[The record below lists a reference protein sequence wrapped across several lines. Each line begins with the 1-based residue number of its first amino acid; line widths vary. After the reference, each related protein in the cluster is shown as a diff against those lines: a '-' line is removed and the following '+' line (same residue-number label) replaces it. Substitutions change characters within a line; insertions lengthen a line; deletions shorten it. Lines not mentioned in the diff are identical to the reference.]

1 MSQRLNPTAILYLVI
16 PPFLWAGNAVVGR
29 SISTL
34 VSPMSFNLMRWA
46 LACCILLA
54 MARQVLQRGSPL
66 WQQWR
71 RFAVLGLLGTS
82 GYNALNYLALH
93 TSTAINVTLV
103 GASTP
108 VWMLLIGRVFFHQT
122 VSTRQLLG
130 AALSIVGVLLVLS
143 RGDWQVL
150 MQLQLVPGDFYVLAA
165 SIGWAVY
172 SWMLMHPTP
181 ESAPLRADW
190 RVFLLSQVVFGLG
203 WSSLFTAGEW
213 ALTPAH
219 VDWSWAVLAAL
230 AYVAIGPSIVAYGAF
245 GAGLKRAG
253 PHVAAHFINLTP
265 LFTALLSALFLDEAP
280 TVYHALAFVLIV
292 MGIALSR
299 EPARAAAPAAARAHG

>member
-1 MSQRLNPTAILYLVI
+1 MPCTVRDMTQRLSTRAIVYLVI
-16 PPFLWAGNAVVGR
+16 PPLLWAGNAVVGR
-29 SISTL
+29 RVGPL
-34 VSPMSFNLMRWA
+34 VSPMTFNLMRWL
-46 LACCILLA
+46 LAFVILLTV
-54 MARQVLQRGSPL
+54 ARRVLRRDSPL
-66 WQQWR
+66 WSQWR

-108 VWMLLIGRVFFHQT
+108 VWMLLIGRLLFRQT
-122 VSTRQLLG
+122 ISARQMLG
-130 AALSIVGVLLVLS
+130 ALVSIVGVLLVLS
-143 RGDWQVL
+143 RGEWSVL
-150 MQLQLVPGDFYVLAA
+150 MQLELVPGDFYVLAA

-181 ESAPLRADW
+181 ESASIRAEW
-190 RVFLLSQVVFGLG
+190 TTFLVAQVAFGLL
-203 WSSLFTAGEW
+203 WSTLFTTGEW
-213 ALTPAH
+213 VLTPAH
-219 VDWSWAVLAAL
+219 VDWGWPLAAAL

-245 GAGLKRAG
+245 GAGIQRAG

-265 LFTALLSALFLDEAP
+265 LFTALLSAIFLGEP
-280 TVYHALAFVLIV
+280 PNIYHAMAFVLIV

-299 EPARAAAPAAARAHG
+299 KP